1 MDAEQGEVSLEV
13 ELEVGKE
20 ACEKWVD
27 TSGELDTSEVVSRL
41 WDMLSA
47 LLPME
52 QFSMKEDLE
61 RELGVDASITNA
73 LSQVSTTKT
82 SPRLT

>member
-1 MDAEQGEVSLEV
+1 MEV

-20 ACEKWVD
+20 ACEKWVGM
-27 TSGELDTSEVVSRL
+27 SGVLDTSEVVSRL

-52 QFSMKEDLE
+52 QFSMSEDLE
-61 RELGVDASITNA
+61 SEQGVDVSVGKAMT
-73 LSQVSTTKT
+73 QVSICKA
-82 SPRLT
+82 